1 MGDFHHA
8 LSHSCSTSLG
18 TVSLGPLAAPAT
30 ETRQAGHMLPLLHRE
45 TYRPPASWP
54 APAGCPQAP
63 GQGRR
68 GSRPLSGALRAFQ
81 ESPAGLWGA
90 PGAWHQVGP
99 LEGPLPRKHSC
110 PERGP
115 SVIQRSSAA
124 SKSGDCVH
132 LPWCGAGVSQAHRGG
147 GEGSVQ
153 GSWLPRQAWR
163 QKRPAGRSPDGPWEV
178 IWLSKQPLQSKR
190 RCNRLS

>member
-8 LSHSCSTSLG
+8 LSHSCSSSLG
-18 TVSLGPLAAPAT
+18 TASLGPLATPAT
-30 ETRQAGHMLPLLHRE
+30 ETRQARYMLPLLHRE
-45 TYRPPASWP
+45 TYWPPASWP

-63 GQGRR
+63 EQGRR

-115 SVIQRSSAA
+115 SMIQQSSAA
-124 SKSGDCVH
+124 SKSRRLCPSPLMWG
-132 LPWCGAGVSQAHRGG
+132 P
-147 GEGSVQ
+147 Q
-153 GSWLPRQAWR
+153 GWR
-163 QKRPAGRSPDGPWEV
+163 QGQRAGKLAAPPSMKAKTPSGQEPRRSLGSH
-178 IWLSKQPLQSKR
+178 LTF
-190 RCNRLS
+190 